1 MTSFISYFSG
11 TFLRNWPKALSRRI
25 VLHETIKRN
34 LGLTFSQNPPSNNP
48 PKIRRK
54 FTKNDFALKYFDI
67 LRANLSHETNRKK
80 VESFLILL
88 HTPNINKQKDFTKFH
103 TLQSSTV
110 FGQLGARLKSTI
122 LIFKTFFCSVSNF
135 PICSLTQ
142 SKIFL
147 QFQISHPFKISIL
160 MKFY

>member
-1 MTSFISYFSG
+1 MSSCSTLDQQYK
-11 TFLRNWPKALSRRI
+11 TFLSDPSTKNFPSSHRTKCSQSDYALKYF
-25 VLHETIKRN
+25 H
-34 LGLTFSQNPPSNNP
+34 GNNP

-122 LIFKTFFCSVSNF
+122 LIFKTFSVQ
-135 PICSLTQ
+135 LA
-142 SKIFL
+142 IFHFAL
-147 QFQISHPFKISIL
+147 SQK
-160 MKFY
+160 

>member
-1 MTSFISYFSG
+1 MKIKIVLFSRAPSCPKTLGWCEHVNSTQANRADPSVISLHMSSCSTLDQQYK
-11 TFLRNWPKALSRRI
+11 TFLSDPSTKNFPSSHRTKCSQSDYALKYF
-25 VLHETIKRN
+25 H
-34 LGLTFSQNPPSNNP
+34 GNNP

-103 TLQSSTV
+103 TL
-110 FGQLGARLKSTI
+110 
-122 LIFKTFFCSVSNF
+122 
-135 PICSLTQ
+135 
-142 SKIFL
+142 
-147 QFQISHPFKISIL
+147 
-160 MKFY
+160 